1 MVLTYERIFN
11 NIYEFYGI
19 LVAGEDIIRIDLIM
33 LTDERSFSRFFL
45 YCAGILRLYIRL
57 QNIPYEELKW
67 CQRISGCLPVFS
79 KVFDF

>member
-11 NIYEFYGI
+11 NIYEFYGL
-19 LVAGEDIIRIDLIM
+19 LVAGEDIIRNDLIM

-57 QNIPYEELKW
+57 QNIPYEELK
-67 CQRISGCLPVFS
+67 
-79 KVFDF
+79 